1 MVNQELHSVEKRV
14 VSLLENGEV
23 ISVESIGGFQSIKE
37 GVSSLANSP
46 VLPEIV
52 QALAVVE
59 DHSHNEIIL
68 SLVASCTNGIALRG
82 CVNAIDSCIS
92 DGLQPLLFRVYI
104 DQINTESLGPVGR
117 SGVLDGALRIALREP
132 SLRYAFIAALL
143 DLDWSSSTAPSR
155 WYAKI
160 VGIANTYWFDDSLLK
175 RLHDLSGHSEAADE
189 ASFELGIAHMVKFL
203 RCIDC
208 KEAIE
213 NIVEACGWFRKSM
226 KFGNSRPDARL
237 FDVCLQTLMDFYECK
252 LDDPNNTLSDE
263 IRRRTLELRLY
274 HRSTCDPPWLGARSL
289 EVVQWT
295 QLAENLQRLDDGLVS
310 PAWYEP
316 ASMIELHLLPIF
328 QASRAIFRMDEE
340 GAIERLVQPK
350 IVSCIAEQPAFATLL
365 RTWLQRNAGSDLSD
379 CAEELLGKVGS
390 AKPAQVTRRV
400 LCSSS
405 RRDLIV
411 NVVADLMPQPDRG
424 ERLAR
429 VMQSAFGVFLETLTE
444 AQLAVLNEQIAA
456 IESHPDYQRSPV
468 VQRLFNTLILWL
480 TSFVSS
486 RLEMTVGHESN
497 VSYLFRAA
505 DGTKAHESALQAD
518 LLTQLRPFLLGTE
531 IEVSD
536 IGGGRAD
543 VFVQL
548 RAEHLVI
555 EVKRE
560 ERDCSFSSLEQAYS
574 SQTCEY
580 QNTSARI
587 GFLIVLDQ
595 TDRQGTSLHLRDL
608 FKTVD
613 VQRTNEQEP
622 RRILIIK
629 MPGERLRPSDQTKA
643 SATNRTSTKRA
654 SSKRGSRK
662 KP

>member
-1 MVNQELHSVEKRV
+1 LVNQELHPVEKRV
-14 VSLLENGEV
+14 VSLLENGEA
-23 ISVESIGGFQSIKE
+23 ISVERIGGFQSIKE

-59 DHSHNEIIL
+59 DHSHDGIIL

-82 CVNAIDSCIS
+82 CVNAIDPHIS
-92 DGLQPLLFRVYI
+92 DTLQPLLFRVYI

-143 DLDWSSSTAPSR
+143 DMDWSSSTAPSR

-160 VGIANTYWFDDSLLK
+160 VGVANTYWYDDSLLR
-175 RLHDLSGHSEAADE
+175 RLYELSGHSEAADE
-189 ASFELGIAHMVKFL
+189 ASFEIGIAHMVKFL

-213 NIVEACGWFRKSM
+213 NIVEARGWFRKSM
-226 KFGNSRPDARL
+226 TFGNSRPDAKL
-237 FDVCLQTLMDFYECK
+237 FEVCLQTLLDFYECK
-252 LDDPNNTLSDE
+252 LDDPNNTLADE
-263 IRRRTLELRLY
+263 IRRRTLELKLY

-328 QASRAIFRMDEE
+328 QASRAILRMDEE

-365 RTWLQRNAGSDLSD
+365 RTWLQRNASSELSEI
-379 CAEELLGKVGS
+379 ANELLRKVDS
-390 AKPAQVTRRV
+390 STPTQVTRRV

-405 RRDLIV
+405 RREMIV
-411 NVVADLMPQPDRG
+411 NVVSELIPQTDRG

-429 VMQSAFGVFLETLTE
+429 VMQSAFGVFLESLTE
-444 AQLAVLNEQIAA
+444 AQLAVIDEQISAM
-456 IESHPDYQRSPV
+456 ESHPDYERSPV
-468 VQRLFNTLILWL
+468 VQRLCNTMVLWL
-480 TSFVSS
+480 TSFISS
-486 RLEMTVGHESN
+486 RLEMTVGHEPS
-497 VSYLFRAA
+497 VAYLFKAA
-505 DGTKAHESALQAD
+505 DGKKAHESELQAD
-518 LLTQLRPFLLGTE
+518 LINQLRPFLLGTE

-543 VFVQL
+543 VFVPL

-560 ERDCSFSSLEQAYS
+560 EVDCSFGSLERSYS

-580 QNTSARI
+580 QNTTARI
-587 GFLIVLDQ
+587 GFLLVLDQ
-595 TDRQGTSLHLRDL
+595 TDRGGTSIHLRDL
-608 FKTVD
+608 FKTLD
-613 VQRTNEQEP
+613 VQRIGESET
-622 RRILIIK
+622 RRILIVK
-629 MPGERLRPSDQTKA
+629 MPGERLRPSDQTKKA
-643 SATNRTSTKRA
+643 KADRVSK
-654 SSKRGSRK
+654 KRGGQGTA
-662 KP
+662 